1 MDNQLDQALESK
13 WAELERVTGELNALQ
28 MQAGAMDVKDYT
40 LLDHEGN
47 PHKLSELFGEYDQM
61 VLIHNMGFA
70 CKYCTLWA
78 DGFNG
83 IWRHVE
89 SGNYG
94 TRAKFLLV
102 SNDPPKQQRAGA
114 LQRGWEFTMV
124 SAQGTSMFADMGFV
138 GEKPDDWQPGVST
151 LKLHPGGRI
160 TRHARADFGP
170 GDMYCSLWHL
180 FALLPSAARDA
191 AGSS

>member
-1 MDNQLDQALESK
+1 MQHNLEKQLEAK
-13 WAELERVTGELNALQ
+13 WAELERVTNELNALQ
-28 MQAGAMDVKDYT
+28 MQAGEMDVKDYT

-47 PHKLSELFGEYDQM
+47 PHQLSELFGGYDQM

-78 DGFNG
+78 DGFSG

-94 TRAKFLLV
+94 TRARFLLV
-102 SNDPPKQQRAGA
+102 SNDPPEQQRAGA

-124 SAQGTSMFADMGFV
+124 SARGTSMFADMGFA
-138 GEKPDDWQPGVST
+138 GEKPEDWLPGVST

-160 TRHARADFGP
+160 TRQARADFGP
-170 GDMYCSLWHL
+170 GDLYCSLWHL
-180 FALLPSAARDA
+180 FALLPSAVKGEAQVQ
-191 AGSS
+191 